1 MELPNGVTTVAVED
15 LRAQA
20 DRMMCAGQWQEGKLL
35 RALLAT
41 AEQVGRVESLEEE
54 LEDAQ
59 KEARDTQRDLDYA
72 QDTVTRVQDRLDTF
86 KRSFMRLLDQ
96 LEEDGKLGEG
106 AFHVLEGRF
115 KDGLDDATGPLYDIA

>member
-41 AEQVGRVESLEEE
+41 AEQVGRVESLEKE
-54 LEDAQ
+54 LEDVQ

-72 QDTVTRVQDRLDTF
+72 QDTVKRVQDRLDTF
-86 KRSFMRLLDQ
+86 KRSFMRVLDQ
-96 LEEDGKLGEG
+96 LQDQGKLEG
-106 AFHVLEGRF
+106 FAFDKLQEEF
-115 KDGLDDATGPLYDIA
+115 KDGLDDASGPLYDIA